1 MGSPDFPP
9 SHSTMNL
16 LAELFA
22 EYIDSLNR
30 AGFIKHLFLVVAYS
44 FLFAGLILL
53 LIAAVV
59 WPIWCLHNWWHS
71 RGDRVAVEELS
82 VPAVAGVVV
91 PRVGDAG
98 SAQVDGLRR
107 RMVCG

>member
-1 MGSPDFPP
+1 
-9 SHSTMNL
+9 MNF

-30 AGFIKHLFLVVAYS
+30 AGFIEHLFLVLAYS

-59 WPIWCLHNWWHS
+59 WPIWRLHNWWYCS
-71 RGDRVAVEELS
+71 GDRAAVEKLI
-82 VPAVAGVVV
+82 VPAVACVVV
-91 PRVGDAG
+91 PRIRDAG
-98 SAQVDGLRR
+98 SVQANGLRR
-107 RMVCG
+107 RTVCG

>member
-1 MGSPDFPP
+1 
-9 SHSTMNL
+9 MNFF
-16 LAELFA
+16 AELFA
-22 EYIDSLNR
+22 GYIDLLNR
-30 AGFIKHLFLVVAYS
+30 ADFFEHLLLVLAYS

-59 WPIWCLHNWWHS
+59 WSIWCLHNWWYS
-71 RGDRVAVEELS
+71 RGDRVAVEKLT

-91 PRVGDAG
+91 PRIRDAG
-98 SAQVDGLRR
+98 SAQADGLRR

>member
-1 MGSPDFPP
+1 
-9 SHSTMNL
+9 MNFF
-16 LAELFA
+16 AELFA
-22 EYIDSLNR
+22 GYIDSLNR
-30 AGFIKHLFLVVAYS
+30 AGFFEHLLLVLAYS

-59 WPIWCLHNWWHS
+59 WPIWCLHNWWCS
-71 RGDRVAVEELS
+71 RGDRVAVEKLA
-82 VPAVAGVVV
+82 VPTVAGVVV

-107 RMVCG
+107 RTVCG

>member
-1 MGSPDFPP
+1 
-9 SHSTMNL
+9 MNF

-30 AGFIKHLFLVVAYS
+30 AGFIEHLFLVLAYN

-59 WPIWCLHNWWHS
+59 WPIWRLHNWWYS
-71 RGDRVAVEELS
+71 SGDRAAVEKLI
-82 VPAVAGVVV
+82 VTAVAGVVV
-91 PRVGDAG
+91 PRIRDAG
-98 SAQVDGLRR
+98 SAQADGLRR
-107 RMVCG
+107 RTVCG